1 MKNRR
6 RAQLALILAAVF
18 LGVWLVLRYFM
29 PVALPFLVGAG
40 VAALAEPGVS
50 WLSEKA
56 KLPRALG
63 AGLCVTGIYLLLGGI
78 LYFLGVVAYR
88 ELGSLAKSLPQTAAT
103 LAAPMGRLRAWM
115 YGLTDKA
122 PADLRP
128 MLESG
133 VSSLFEGAS
142 SLAAKGA
149 GWLLERVSNVIG
161 GLPGG
166 FLFLGTAVISSFM
179 ISAQFPRVRQ
189 WITPKLP
196 ETWRERV
203 LPAARRVRQAVGGWF
218 RAQAK
223 LMGLT
228 FLILTVGF
236 LILRVRYAP
245 LFAALVALVDAL
257 PMLGTGTVLIPW
269 SLLRFLDG
277 DPAMGM
283 GLLALYAVALTTRT
297 TLEPRLVG
305 KHMGLPPLLTLC
317 AMYAGFRLWGVLGML
332 LAPVLTICAVE
343 IYAMSRLDAKK
354 NLHSAPKADMI
365 NERKGD

>member
-6 RAQLALILAAVF
+6 GIQLVLILAAVF
-18 LGVWLVLRYFM
+18 LGVWLALRYLM

-50 WLSEKA
+50 RLTEKA

-63 AGLCVTGIYLLLGGI
+63 AGLCVTGVYLLLCGI

-88 ELGSLAKSLPQTAAT
+88 ELGSLARSLPQTAAT
-103 LAAPMGRLRAWM
+103 LAAPMGRLRDWV

-122 PADLRP
+122 PKDLRP

-149 GWLLERVSNVIG
+149 GLLLNLVTNVVG
-161 GLPGG
+161 SLPGS

-179 ISAQFPRVRQ
+179 ISAQFPKIKLLLVPR
-189 WITPKLP
+189 LP
-196 ETWRERV
+196 EAWRERV
-203 LPAARRVRQAVGGWF
+203 LPVMHRVRQAVGGWF

-228 FLILTVGF
+228 FLILTAGF
-236 LILRVRYAP
+236 LILRVRYAI
-245 LFAALVALVDAL
+245 LFGALVALVDAL

-277 DPAMGM
+277 DPAMGI
-283 GLLALYAVALTTRT
+283 GLLALYAVALTTRS

-317 AMYAGFRLWGVLGML
+317 AMYAGFRLWGILGML
-332 LAPVLTICAVE
+332 LAPVLTICATE
-343 IYAMSRLDAKK
+343 IYNLCRVSAKK
-354 NLHSAPKADMI
+354 ELHSSSEADMI
-365 NERKGD
+365 SKKGE